1 MQQQEKHHE
10 QTMAGKTYAMILGL
24 IVWFSVI
31 LQFTISTEAYVQDG
45 RTVGGSLVQ
54 IITFFTILSNILVG
68 LCLVAIVLKP
78 TSGFKRF
85 FASNSVV
92 TATALYITIVGL
104 VYNTVLRGLVHLEG
118 LFTLTNELTHA
129 FNPLTFVIFWL
140 FFVPK
145 EKLGWAK
152 AAKWL
157 WFPLLYLVYV
167 LIRGAIYHFYPYPFL
182 NVDKLGYQRVVINSL
197 LMMVAFVAFDLL
209 FFSLN
214 RWLAGRQSI
223 K

>member
-1 MQQQEKHHE
+1 MPQQVNHQK
-10 QTMAGKTYAMILGL
+10 QSKATLIYAVVLGL
-24 IVWFSVI
+24 TVWFSVI
-31 LQFTISTEAYVQDG
+31 LQFMISTQAYVQTG
-45 RTVGGSLVQ
+45 RTFGGSLIQ
-54 IITFFTILSNILVG
+54 IISFFTVLSNILVG

-78 TSGFKRF
+78 ASGFKSF

-118 LFTLTNELTHA
+118 LFTITNELTHA
-129 FNPLTFVIFWL
+129 FNPLAFIIFWL
-140 FFVPK
+140 FFAPK

-157 WFPLLYLVYV
+157 WFPFLYLVYI

-182 NVDKLGYQRVVINSL
+182 NVDKLGYQRVIINSL
-197 LMMVAFVAFDLL
+197 LMMMAFVVFDLL

-214 RWLAGRQSI
+214 RWMAGKSI

>member
-1 MQQQEKHHE
+1 MQQQVKYHEKN
-10 QTMAGKTYAMILGL
+10 TAGKIYAVILTL
-24 IVWFSVI
+24 IVWFAVI
-31 LQFTISTEAYVQDG
+31 LQFIISTRAYMQTG
-45 RTVGGSLVQ
+45 RTFGGSIVQ
-54 IITFFTILSNILVG
+54 IISFFTVLSNILVG

-78 TSGFKRF
+78 ASGFKRF
-85 FASNSVV
+85 FTSNSAV

-104 VYNTVLRGLVHLEG
+104 VYNTVLRGLVDLEG
-118 LFTLTNELTHA
+118 LFTLTDELTHA
-129 FNPLTFVIFWL
+129 FNPLAFVIFWL

-182 NVDKLGYQRVVINSL
+182 NVDKLGYQRVIINSL
-197 LMMVAFVAFDLL
+197 LMIVAFVFFDML
-209 FFSLN
+209 FFGLN
-214 RWLAGRQSI
+214 RWMAGKSI